1 MYTIEKRVIVGSGKR
16 GVPAFGT
23 LVSKEIF
30 KNQNV
35 SFSNGKCSKSLYLLT
50 NARLTGIE

>member
-1 MYTIEKRVIVGSGKR
+1 MGSEKM

-23 LVSKEIF
+23 LVSNEIF
-30 KNQNV
+30 KNKNV

>member
-1 MYTIEKRVIVGSGKR
+1 MYTIEKRVIVGSGKG
-16 GVPAFGT
+16 GVPTFGT
-23 LVSKEIF
+23 LVSNEIF